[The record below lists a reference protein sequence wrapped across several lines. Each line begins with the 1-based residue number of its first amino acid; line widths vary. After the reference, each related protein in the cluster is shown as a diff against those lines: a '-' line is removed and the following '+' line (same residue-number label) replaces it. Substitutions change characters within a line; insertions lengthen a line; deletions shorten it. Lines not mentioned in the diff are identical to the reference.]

1 MSVTGVRC
9 SDLSRAAGEP
19 LAATASTAEQW
30 LLVEV
35 PGTWGRDVATLGSLP
50 ASAHDAVSEWLARTP
65 RSRALFLRQHGRS
78 SRRSVAFVVRAD
90 EVSAEVRRIELVS
103 HEDLA
108 QMDLESEGELV
119 AESLVLVCAHGTR
132 DACCALRGTAVYGA
146 LAGQLGDSEV
156 WLSSHQGGHRFAAN
170 VLVLPAAVQL
180 GRVDEDNAARV
191 VSRAL
196 EGRIELDH
204 YRGRTC
210 YEPRVQAA
218 EHAIRQELGLD
229 IVDDLRLSAMDGSVV
244 RFRGRNGVEHA
255 ASVEEIDGPRVPVSC
270 GAEPERQK
278 AHVARLVAEPGSAT
292 SGADTRCR

>member
-1 MSVTGVRC
+1 MSSTESRC
-9 SDLSRAAGEP
+9 SDLSRAADEP
-19 LAATASTAEQW
+19 LAATASTAERW

-35 PGTWGRDVATLGSLP
+35 PGTWGRDVATAGTLP
-50 ASAHDAVSEWLARTP
+50 TAAHEAVSEWLGRTP
-65 RSRALFLRQHGRS
+65 RSRALFLRRQGRS
-78 SRRSVAFVVRAD
+78 TRRSVVFVVRA
-90 EVSAEVRRIELVS
+90 EETSTEVRRIELAS

-108 QMDLESEGELV
+108 EMDLETEGELV
-119 AESLVLVCAHGTR
+119 PGSLVLVCGHGTR

-146 LAGQLGDSEV
+146 LAGHVGDNEL

-170 VLVLPAAVQL
+170 VLVLPAGVQL

-196 EGRIELDH
+196 ERRIELDY

-210 YEPRVQAA
+210 YESRAQAA
-218 EHAIRQELGLD
+218 EHAIRKELGFD
-229 IVDDLRLSAMDGSVV
+229 AVDDLRLLAMDGTAV
-244 RFRGRNGVEHA
+244 RFRGRSGVEHA
-255 ASVEEIDGPRVPVSC
+255 AVVEEVDGPFVPASC

-292 SGADTRCR
+292 SGADTRYR

>member
-1 MSVTGVRC
+1 VSVTGVRC

-35 PGTWGRDVATLGSLP
+35 PGAWGRDIATLGSLP
-50 ASAHDAVSEWLARTP
+50 ASAHEAVSEWLARTP
-65 RSRALFLRQHGRS
+65 RSRALFLRQQGR
-78 SRRSVAFVVRAD
+78 SRRSVAFVVRAE
-90 EVSAEVRRIELVS
+90 EVSAEVRRIDLAS

-108 QMDLESEGELV
+108 QMDLETEGELV

-132 DACCALRGTAVYGA
+132 DACCALRGTAVYGT
-146 LAGQLGDSEV
+146 LAGQLGDSEL

-170 VLVLPAAVQL
+170 VLVLPAGVQL
-180 GRVDEDNAARV
+180 GRLDEDNAARV

-218 EHAIRQELGLD
+218 EHAIRRGLGLD
-229 IVDDLRLSAMDGSVV
+229 TVDDLRLLAMDGSVV

-255 ASVEEIDGPRVPVSC
+255 ATVDEIDGPLVPASC
-270 GAEPERQK
+270 GAEPERQE
-278 AHVARLVAEPGSAT
+278 ALVARLVAEPGSAA
-292 SGADTRCR
+292 SGAGARYR